1 MDIFGALAT
10 FIGDVWRTVWLAVG
24 LNPDAVAVARASAH
38 PAEVVIAAAA
48 VAGLIRLLGQS
59 AVLFINR
66 VSRIRFIVTIGVET
80 ALYVTRLGVWAWIA
94 WLTAGT
100 AFGVERPFV
109 EAAGAVMVGSAPFVF
124 GFFILV
130 PHLGMLFAQ
139 LLRLW
144 SFLATVVI
152 FRAVY
157 GFDVLPAVACAG
169 AGWLAVQALDEVTGR
184 LLLFWRDVVWKRYLA
199 PSALLRPFRKLRMD

>member
-1 MDIFGALAT
+1 MNIFADLAS

-24 LNPDAVAVARASAH
+24 LNPSAVDVVRASAR
-38 PAEVVIAAAA
+38 PAETVIAAAV

-80 ALYVTRLGVWAWIA
+80 GLYVTRLGMWAWVA
-94 WLTAGT
+94 WLVARA
-100 AFGVERPFV
+100 AFGLDRPFV
-109 EAAGAVMVGSAPFVF
+109 DAAGAVLMGSAPFVL

-130 PHLGMLFAQ
+130 PHLGVLLAQ

-144 SFLATVVI
+144 SFLATVVMVK
-152 FRAVY
+152 AVY
-157 GFDVLPAVACAG
+157 GFDVLPAMACAG
-169 AGWLAVQALDEVTGR
+169 AGWLAVQTLDEVTGR
-184 LLLFWRDVVWKRYLA
+184 LLLFWRDVVWKRYLG